1 MRCFYFISFCF
12 FFNFSVFSQ
21 SDQLAQNYLDQGA
34 YEKALKVYQQLVKSN
49 PGNPIY
55 FYGMISAYQQ
65 LEDFATAETLLNE
78 KLKEGGL
85 NPSVYIELGHNSALK
100 KDTATAANYYK
111 KAIEGLE
118 ERPNFIHS
126 IARTFEK
133 YSLLDYAAQAYL
145 IGIKNSPDIKYELP
159 LARIYGEQGKLEQ
172 MFTAY
177 MDLIDKEP
185 ELSPQ
190 LVREFDRYILEDPEN
205 PANKVLRKVVLQRL
219 QQNPALLYNDMLS
232 WLFVQQKEFGKAFT
246 QEKAIYR
253 RNNKD
258 LQRIIQLTILAKNE
272 GKILDAKEMVEFI
285 IAETPSDNILLQAN
299 QLLLEMKIATATPS
313 EYAGLEKNFQ
323 QMLEKFGTGK
333 ETLALQVDFAN
344 FLAFK
349 MGKISEALEILKTLQ
364 EKAGSSF
371 EQAAVK
377 MALADILVLDQKFN
391 QALIYFSQ
399 IQNLVKNTEI
409 AQQARFKVAKTS
421 YYKGDFDW
429 AKTQLDVLKKS
440 STQLIAND
448 AMELSL
454 LIRDNSLDDSTQT
467 ALKLFARAD
476 LLAFQNK
483 NKEAI
488 AVLDEVLLNHK
499 GEKIEDEAWLK
510 QAELFEAAGEFKK
523 AEANYLKILEY
534 YRNDI
539 LADNATYRLAELYN
553 EKMEQ
558 PDKAREYY
566 EQIIFN
572 FPDSIYF
579 VDARKKFRLLRGD
592 AIE

>member
-1 MRCFYFISFCF
+1 MRYFLLISFYFFFSFSIF
-12 FFNFSVFSQ
+12 GQ
-21 SDQLAQNYLDQGA
+21 SDQLAQNYLDQGE

-55 FYGMISAYQQ
+55 FYGMITAYQQ
-65 LEDFATAETLLNE
+65 LEDFATAETLLNQ
-78 KLKEGGL
+78 KLNEGGL
-85 NPSVYIELGHNSALK
+85 NPSVYIELGHNSELK
-100 KDTATAANYYK
+100 KDPRTAEGFYK
-111 KAIEGLE
+111 KAIEALE
-118 ERPNFIHS
+118 AQPNFIHS
-126 IARTFEK
+126 VARTFEK
-133 YSLLDYAAQAYL
+133 YSLLDYAAQSYL
-145 IGIKNSPDIKYELP
+145 IGIKNSPDIKFELP
-159 LARIYGEQGKLEQ
+159 LARIYGEQGKLGQ

-205 PANKVLRKVVLQRL
+205 PANKELRKVVLQRL
-219 QQNPALLYNDMLS
+219 QQNPALLYNDLLS
-232 WLFVQQKEFGKAFT
+232 WLFVQQKEFGKAFS

-258 LQRIIQLTILAKNE
+258 LQRIIQLTVMAKNE
-272 GKILDAKEMVEFI
+272 GEIEDAKEMVEFI

-299 QLLLEMKIATATPS
+299 QLLLEMKVATATPS
-313 EYAGLEKNFQ
+313 EYADIEKTFKQLFQ
-323 QMLEKFGTGK
+323 RFGTGQ
-333 ETLALQVDFAN
+333 ETLSLQIDFAN

-349 MGKISEALEILKTLQ
+349 TGKISEGLEILKTLQ
-364 EKAGSSF
+364 EKAISPF
-371 EQAAVK
+371 DQAAVK

-421 YYKGDFDW
+421 YYKGDFEW

-454 LIRDNSLDDSTQT
+454 LIRDNSLEDSTQT
-467 ALKLFARAD
+467 ALKKYARAD
-476 LLAFQNK
+476 FLAFQNK

-510 QAELFEAAGEFKK
+510 QAELYEASGEFKK

-534 YRNDI
+534 YRKDI
-539 LADNATYRLAELYN
+539 LADNATYRLAELYS
-553 EKMEQ
+553 EKLEQ
-558 PDKAREYY
+558 PDKAREFY

-579 VDARKKFRLLRGD
+579 VDARKKFRSLRGD